1 MVFGSFIPWPIIS
14 SRFCNTQRY
23 ALEFA
28 FHHVITT
35 GSGVSSAYAHLQ
47 TSPGRYRA
55 ALAFQFGI
63 QLLLR
68 DAENAIS
75 DGVHAEVRRT
85 ENSFGSTLQ
94 SNQRIANLNEWLLV
108 DDIQKKFSHYSPQY
122 RKLVYAITDTSPA
135 DGHPPPLPG
144 VNRLPIT
151 PHVIGQSLFV
161 KANKAPTISGRPR
174 IMMGAPLFRGG
185 AFNHILPALVHMV
198 CDQMSLAN
206 PSDNE
211 KQAFVGDTATQVLN
225 HLRITLLPWSDV
237 QSGSDSAYSV
247 FNSWI
252 TIATS
257 RQSTLPSAS
266 RPRHPCNVIIVSDD
280 ETWDETES
288 GVSLSLVAPH
298 QTRQPPPFV
307 DSWVPSSTS
316 ILDLPA
322 HLLVKLRPD
331 ELEHIASEITTM
343 KDVVQQNYNWAFSAY
358 SAQNPI
364 HKLAFIISSVMFRMA
379 PSYMVATK
387 SAPRNQPPPW
397 TSTRSSTRRPLP
409 SGPICFGLWL
419 VYLLTMLDSSS
430 PLRSSLQTPMA
441 GRRVVL
447 GADWVDSMSKSF
459 SYFTQLCTSLTRNT
473 IHS

>member
-1 MVFGSFIPWPIIS
+1 MCNRVLILHIQCLTPGSPS
-14 SRFCNTQRY
+14 QRP
-23 ALEFA
+23 
-28 FHHVITT
+28 
-35 GSGVSSAYAHLQ
+35 VS
-47 TSPGRYRA
+47 
-55 ALAFQFGI
+55 
-63 QLLLR
+63 
-68 DAENAIS
+68 
-75 DGVHAEVRRT
+75 
-85 ENSFGSTLQ
+85 
-94 SNQRIANLNEWLLV
+94 
-108 DDIQKKFSHYSPQY
+108 
-122 RKLVYAITDTSPA
+122 
-135 DGHPPPLPG
+135 
-144 VNRLPIT
+144 
-151 PHVIGQSLFV
+151 PHS
-161 KANKAPTISGRPR
+161 
-174 IMMGAPLFRGG
+174 
-185 AFNHILPALVHMV
+185 
-198 CDQMSLAN
+198 
-206 PSDNE
+206 
-211 KQAFVGDTATQVLN
+211 
-225 HLRITLLPWSDV
+225 LLPLDHGIPAMLSLY
-237 QSGSDSAYSV
+237 QMMKHGM
-247 FNSWI
+247 
-252 TIATS
+252 
-257 RQSTLPSAS
+257 R
-266 RPRHPCNVIIVSDD
+266 
-280 ETWDETES
+280 
-288 GVSLSLVAPH
+288 LSLVFHCHLWHH

-459 SYFTQLCTSLTRNT
+459 S
-473 IHS
+473 